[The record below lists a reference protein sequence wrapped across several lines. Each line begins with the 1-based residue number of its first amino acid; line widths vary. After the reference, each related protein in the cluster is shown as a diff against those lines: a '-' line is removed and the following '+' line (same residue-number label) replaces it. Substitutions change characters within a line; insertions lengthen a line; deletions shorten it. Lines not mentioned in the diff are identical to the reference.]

1 MIKYVP
7 KMTSVVLEEI
17 PDRVS
22 LAVDISNCRGNCVGC
37 HSPFLKL
44 DIGEELTPA
53 IVDALIA
60 DNFGVNCF
68 LFLGEGRDPEALLA
82 LAAHIRSAHPAMEI
96 ALYSGREE
104 VEPAIWDAFDYVK
117 VGPYRPEC
125 GPLNE
130 RSTNQRLY
138 HVRRTAG
145 AACPPGTCPPPDT
158 GRGRGPSPAMGGAG
172 VKDGKAVRTEFPG
185 GHAVPDKAD
194 EGLRTGNART
204 GFPSWDTAGP
214 FARRGWQDASSAIPS
229 CAEDITFRFWRKGID
244 PNR

>member
-7 KMTSVVLEEI
+7 QMTSVVLEEI

-22 LAVDISNCRGNCVGC
+22 LAVDISNCLGTCVGC
-37 HSPFLKL
+37 HSPFLRL
-44 DIGEELTPA
+44 NIGEELTPG

-68 LFLGEGRDPEALLA
+68 LFLGEGNDIAALLA
-82 LAAHIRSAHPAMEI
+82 LAAHMRKAHPGMEL

-104 VEPAIWDAFDYVK
+104 VEQEVWDAFDYVK

-138 HVRRTAG
+138 HHR
-145 AACPPGTCPPPDT
+145 
-158 GRGRGPSPAMGGAG
+158 
-172 VKDGKAVRTEFPG
+172 K
-185 GHAVPDKAD
+185 
-194 EGLRTGNART
+194 
-204 GFPSWDTAGP
+204 
-214 FARRGWQDASSAIPS
+214 
-229 CAEDITFRFWRKGID
+229 DITFRFWRKGID
-244 PNR
+244 PNNK